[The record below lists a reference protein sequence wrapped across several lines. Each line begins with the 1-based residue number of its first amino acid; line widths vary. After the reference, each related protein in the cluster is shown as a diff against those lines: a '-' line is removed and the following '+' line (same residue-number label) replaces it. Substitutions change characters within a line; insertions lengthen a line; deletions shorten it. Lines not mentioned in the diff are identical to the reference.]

1 MKAKSALGAPGLLGS
16 LASVVS
22 SLLVGGTAVAQAQRE
37 ASVEE
42 ITVTGTRIRATDGM
56 AEPVPVTTLTTEEL
70 ALFEPGS
77 TVAEQLDALPQF
89 FLTST
94 AQRGGPALF
103 GNGGGS
109 YLNMR
114 GLGPERTLVLFDGFR
129 MPPADKRGSVNV
141 DTFPTALVRSVDVVT
156 GGASAAYGAD
166 ALGGVTNFVL
176 DREFQGLKL
185 SAGTGMNDFN
195 SDGKNW
201 NISVAG
207 GTEVGERL
215 HIIGSF
221 EARHVDQVFRD
232 PAELDE
238 SWFQRWGHIDRG
250 LGVTPR
256 RVTVPNVASAVAHV
270 NGRIATTGAP
280 SALNNRIF
288 TDDGSA
294 IVPFD
299 RGSQMD
305 AGCTTAIVGQSCGW
319 FADGPNADIAHRTQ
333 PGGPNGSEV
342 VQQTGFFGVKYDIS
356 DTVGVFADV
365 LVGHVESNQ
374 VQSFSAATLSGQ
386 WAHTVYRE
394 NAYLPASVRQTM
406 VTENRP
412 SFSIHKA
419 GSYLG
424 ELDVYNDQES
434 RNEFDSESLR
444 FGVDWQMSDRWDMR
458 LSLQSG
464 ETEKM
469 TGVFD
474 GLRIDRLALAID
486 AVEVY
491 TDRRD
496 VTNDAGTGGP
506 DGRPD
511 LVAPAARGTG
521 TIVCNVQRYNP
532 TPAQLAA
539 MVQLQGKTKTTLN
552 GTVPVVSPIGLDN
565 SIAECVPF
573 NIFGHGRISQAAAD
587 YILTP
592 KWGIGV
598 VEQDFAELLF
608 RGELS
613 EGWGAGPLSLATGLT
628 YREQSFNDG
637 AYPIEIDALGP
648 PFNAAG
654 QVLNPTAPPA
664 SQIRELDLG
673 IRGMAAAWQGGS
685 PNLHQFSTV
694 SAIGGGYDVWEAF
707 GELNVPIWQASS
719 GERSLGTSFAYRSS
733 EYSNVGQF
741 DSWKIGL
748 DLQIYRDLRFR
759 ATRSRDVREATFSE
773 RFDNSPGGGSVQDTA
788 RNNQQTTITL
798 TTAGNPDLRPE
809 LADTTVVGFVYQ
821 PQWAEGLRMSFD
833 GYEVDISD
841 SIAGIGA
848 QEVVRQ
854 CATSGVL
861 CENVFRND
869 AGELVRV
876 LNPFLNL
883 DLAKA
888 RGIDF
893 EVGYMRDVNWFA
905 NQDESLSI
913 RVLGGR
919 LLERTST
926 VVGGTAAEFAGTRG
940 YPDLSANATVTYRVN
955 QWTVQLQERFVDE
968 VNLNRLW
975 TEGIDVDDNTISSRA
990 WTNLVLG
997 YEGEMRDGAGWRLS
1011 FNVQNLFDKDP
1022 PIIPQSGDTRFGAQ
1036 GTDTLYD
1043 EFGRR
1048 YQIGFNMDF

>member
-1 MKAKSALGAPGLLGS
+1 MQAEYAFGARCGLSS
-16 LASVVS
+16 LAA
-22 SLLVGGTAVAQAQRE
+22 AVALALTSGSAAQAPD
-37 ASVEE
+37 AALEE

-56 AEPVPVTTLTTEEL
+56 AEPVPVTTLTVQEL
-70 ALFEPGS
+70 SLFEPGS
-77 TVAEQLDALPQF
+77 TIAEQLDALPQF

-185 SAGTGMNDFN
+185 GAGTGMNEFN

-250 LGVTPR
+250 IGVTPR
-256 RVTVPNVASAVAHV
+256 RVTVPWVASAVAHV
-270 NGRIATTGAP
+270 NGRISIAAGQPASP
-280 SALNNRIF
+280 GLNNRIF
-288 TDDGSA
+288 NDTGTA
-294 IVPFD
+294 IVTFD
-299 RGSQMD
+299 RGGQMD
-305 AGCTTAIVGQSCGW
+305 AGCTTPIAGQSCGW
-319 FADGPNADIAHRTQ
+319 FAGGPNATIAHRTQ

-356 DTVGVFADV
+356 DTLDVFADV
-365 LVGHVESNQ
+365 LVGHVESNA
-374 VQSFSAATLSGQ
+374 VQSFSASTLSGQ

-394 NAYLPASVRQTM
+394 NAYLPESVRQTM
-406 VTENRP
+406 VAENNRA
-412 SFSIHKA
+412 SFLINKA

-424 ELDVYNDQES
+424 ELDVYNRSES
-434 RNEFDSESLR
+434 RNDFDSDSLR
-444 FGVDWQMSDRWDMR
+444 FGVDWRMSDRWDMR

-491 TDRRD
+491 NDRRD
-496 VTNDAGTGGP
+496 LTGDAGGAP

-511 LVAPAARGTG
+511 LVAPADRGTG

-532 TPAQLAA
+532 TAAQLAA
-539 MVQLQGKTKTTLN
+539 VAAIQGRTKTTVN
-552 GTVPVVSPIGLDN
+552 GTVPLASPIGLDN
-565 SIAECVPF
+565 SVAECVPF
-573 NIFGHGRISQAAAD
+573 NIMGHGRITPAAAD
-587 YILTP
+587 YITTP

-608 RGELS
+608 RGEVTD
-613 EGWGAGPLSLATGLT
+613 GWGAGPLSLATGLT
-628 YREQSFNDG
+628 YRDQSFNDG
-637 AYPIEIDALGP
+637 AYPVEIDALGP
-648 PFNAAG
+648 PFN
-654 QVLNPTAPPA
+654 VPT
-664 SQIRELDLG
+664 LG
-673 IRGMAAAWQGGS
+673 IRGMAGAWAGGS

-694 SAIGGGYDVWEAF
+694 SAISGGYDVWEAF
-707 GELNVPIWQASS
+707 GELNVPIWQSS
-719 GERSLGTSFAYRSS
+719 ARDRGLGTSFAYRSS

-748 DLQIYRDLRFR
+748 DLQIYRDLRLR

-798 TTAGNPDLRPE
+798 TTAGNPELRPE
-809 LADTTVVGFVYQ
+809 VADTTVVGFVYQ
-821 PQWAEGLRMSFD
+821 PGWAEGLRMSID
-833 GYEVDISD
+833 AYEVDISD
-841 SIAGIGA
+841 SIATLGA

-854 CATSGVL
+854 CAVSGVL

-876 LNPFLNL
+876 LSPYLNL

-893 EVGYMRDVNWFA
+893 EIGYMRDVNLFA
-905 NQDESLSI
+905 SQDESLSI

-926 VVGGTAAEFAGTRG
+926 VVGGTPAEFAGTRG
-940 YPDLSANATVTYRVN
+940 YPDLSANATVTYRVSK
-955 QWTVQLQERFVDE
+955 WSIQLQERYVDE

-975 TEGIDVDDNTISSRA
+975 TEGIDVDRNTISSRA

-997 YEGEMRDGAGWRLS
+997 YQGEMRAGAGWRLS

-1022 PIIPQSGDTRFGAQ
+1022 PIIAQSGDTRFGAQ
-1036 GTDTLYD
+1036 GTDALYD

-1048 YQIGFNMDF
+1048 YQLGFNMEF